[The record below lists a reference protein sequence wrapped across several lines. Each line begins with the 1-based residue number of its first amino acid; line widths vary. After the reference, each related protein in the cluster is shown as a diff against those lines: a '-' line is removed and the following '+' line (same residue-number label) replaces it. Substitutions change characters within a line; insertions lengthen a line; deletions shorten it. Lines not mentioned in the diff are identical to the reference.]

1 MANGGPCGSPQG
13 EDLVQQVAHELG
25 ITDEDNWDLM
35 DELREAV
42 EKDGP
47 QGDEAYDQRGFGMN
61 ALEEFGP
68 NGPDGEPDDPRA
80 YE

>member
-1 MANGGPCGSPQG
+1 
-13 EDLVQQVAHELG
+13 
-25 ITDEDNWDLM
+25 M